1 MDNWVRGHSLIT
13 PRTFGRNPSSRTDD
27 VLLPLVLSGRSCF
40 VQLDTVNEDDEDTMT
55 LGEIYAEV
63 MGPDGVVK
71 QCVGPGRPPG
81 LGGKML
87 LGQKQVI
94 KVFVTGGRSQFGAS

>member
-1 MDNWVRGHSLIT
+1 MISS
-13 PRTFGRNPSSRTDD
+13 RTFGRNPSSRTDD

-40 VQLDTVNEDDEDTMT
+40 VQLDMVNEDDEDTMT
-55 LGEIYAEV
+55 LGEIYAEL

-81 LGGKML
+81 LGGRMF
-87 LGQKQVI
+87 LGRKKVI
-94 KVFVTGGRSQFGAS
+94 KVFVMGARGR